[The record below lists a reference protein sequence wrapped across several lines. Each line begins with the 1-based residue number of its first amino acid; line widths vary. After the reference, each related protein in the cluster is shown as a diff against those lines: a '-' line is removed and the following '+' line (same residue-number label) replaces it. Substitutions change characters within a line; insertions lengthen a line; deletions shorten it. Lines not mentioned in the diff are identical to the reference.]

1 MESQSPFQAA
11 ADALAAQDEKLAVAI
26 AAVGPCRLVPADRP
40 PYEALLNAIAHQQ
53 VHGAAAKAIL
63 GRMHALYAR
72 DGGAPRWP
80 TPQELHDT
88 PEDTLRGVGLS
99 RSKVLAM
106 RDVAAKTL
114 DGTVPD
120 LATIA
125 CLSNDEIVERLVA
138 VRGVGRWTAEMLL
151 IFTLGRPDVLPVD
164 DYGVRYGFQL
174 LHRKRKMPPPKWLA
188 KYGERWSP
196 HRSTVAWYMWRYV
209 DWVRANGLEPR
220 RARAKATKVARANAR
235 GAKAAVGKAADAKAA
250 KPAGSGARAKGKA
263 PKVVRVAKASRL
275 AKVAGAGT
283 GRASVKARAVR
294 VAKAAGAAV
303 RKAAGTVVRT
313 AAVAARARPGASR
326 RRGR

>member
-1 MESQSPFQAA
+1 MTTPTPFQSAA
-11 ADALAAQDEKLAVAI
+11 LELRERDERLRIAI
-26 AAVGPCRLVPADRP
+26 DAVGPCALVPNDRS
-40 PYEALLNAIAHQQ
+40 PYEALLGAIAHQQ

-72 DGGAPRWP
+72 AGGPPRWP
-80 TPQELHDT
+80 TPDELAAT
-88 PEDTLRGVGLS
+88 PDEALRGAGLS

-125 CLSNDEIVERLVA
+125 ELSNEAIIERLVA

-174 LHRKRKMPPPKWLA
+174 LHGKRRMPKPRWLA
-188 KYGERWSP
+188 AYGERWRP
-196 HRSTVAWYMWRYV
+196 HRSIVAWYLWRYV

-220 RARAKATKVARANAR
+220 RVRAKAARA
-235 GAKAAVGKAADAKAA
+235 KAADAK
-250 KPAGSGARAKGKA
+250 GARAARAKA
-263 PKVVRVAKASRL
+263 ARGAEAATRRSGRKDLAQARRTAAATAARPAKVVRAAKSAAVKVAKLVGSSTSRAPRASTPAVSRAASR
-275 AKVAGAGT
+275 APT
-283 GRASVKARAVR
+283 RGRA
-294 VAKAAGAAV
+294 
-303 RKAAGTVVRT
+303 
-313 AAVAARARPGASR
+313 R
-326 RRGR
+326 R

>member
-1 MESQSPFQAA
+1 MPN
-11 ADALAAQDEKLAVAI
+11 
-26 AAVGPCRLVPADRP
+26 DRS
-40 PYEALLNAIAHQQ
+40 PYEALLSAIAHQQ

-80 TPQELHDT
+80 TPDELVAT
-88 PEDTLRGVGLS
+88 PEDALRGAGLS

-125 CLSNDEIVERLVA
+125 ELSNEAIIERLVA

-174 LHRKRKMPPPKWLA
+174 LHGKRRMPKPRWLA
-188 KYGERWSP
+188 AYGERWSP
-196 HRSTVAWYMWRYV
+196 HRSIVAWYLWRYV

-220 RARAKATKVARANAR
+220 RVRAKSGHAPASESPRVAKRAKTVRGADARNTAARGASVAKRRPGAKGPAAASRAATAKATRPADIVRA
-235 GAKAAVGKAADAKAA
+235 AKAKIV
-250 KPAGSGARAKGKA
+250 RA
-263 PKVVRVAKASRL
+263 PKIVRVAKSAA
-275 AKVAGAGT
+275 AKVARLVSPSTARAP
-283 GRASVKARAVR
+283 RASTSGAPRA
-294 VAKAAGAAV
+294 AAHAPA
-303 RKAAGTVVRT
+303 
-313 AAVAARARPGASR
+313 
-326 RRGR
+326 RGRTRR